1 VKLIDY
7 DLWHVI
13 SIGDFQPTKTI
24 FEKQDNY
31 FEVVLDKNNIAKM
44 IIYKALPRI
53 EYERIFFCQTAN
65 DMWKSLLNFHQ
76 EKCQAKENFVYKIV
90 ENESI
95 VDKYLVKMST
105 SATSSNFVCE
115 GNNGENPMSYNKSKQ
130 EECIK
135 SAIEKEHNYDDYYS
149 SESEDEEYAKVVK
162 EFKKIIKKQLKAQDK
177 RKTTQRRK
185 SSDEDETM
193 KHKCFV
199 AQAPNEVCLGVDL
212 EPDEW
217 IKDSGCSRH
226 MTGNRKLFS
235 TYKAY
240 NGGNVV
246 FGSDRR
252 GNIIGK
258 GTISQDSLTIENVEH
273 VDNLT
278 YNLLSIGQ
286 ICDNKC
292 RVTFTDKDSEI
303 IKDKKV
309 IGRGIRKGGIYVM
322 KLGDKPEDRI
332 CLATI
337 DENSTLWHTR
347 LGHANMQQI
356 QSLASKE
363 LVRNFPSLRYDQN
376 FCDACKIGKQAHAS
390 HKAKNMLSTTRCL
403 ELLHMDLFGPSAV
416 RSYGGNR
423 YTFFTTYTHHYYY
436 TTSHNF
442 TTPISQHYYFF
453 TTSIHNY

>member
-1 VKLIDY
+1 MEMKKYLEGKIVFKPPFLVNENFLTWKNQFESYVKSIDY

-13 SIGDFQPTKTI
+13 SIGDIKSINTI
-24 FEKQDNY
+24 FEKH
-31 FEVVLDKNNIAKM
+31 NNLAKF
-44 IIYKALPRI
+44 IIYKAIPNV

-65 DMWKSLLNFHQ
+65 DMWKSLSKYHQ
-76 EKCQAKENFVYKIV
+76 EECQAKEKLANKLVAK
-90 ENESI
+90 ESI
-95 VDKYLVKMST
+95 VDKYLVDVST
-105 SATSSNFVCE
+105 SATSSNVLYE
-115 GNNGENPMSYNKSKQ
+115 GNDAENNMSHDKNEQ
-130 EECIK
+130 EDYVEMPTK
-135 SAIEKEHNYDDYYS
+135 NELSDDDDDNYS
-149 SESEDEEYAKVVK
+149 SESEDEEFAKVVK
-162 EFKKIIKKQLKAQDK
+162 EFKNIIKKRLKAQDK
-177 RKTTQRRK
+177 RKTTRRRTF
-185 SSDEDETM
+185 SDEDETM

-199 AQAPNEVCLGVDL
+199 AHAPNEICLGVYL

-252 GNIIGK
+252 GKIIGK

-292 RVTFTDKDSEI
+292 RVTFTEKDSEI

-322 KLGDKPEDRI
+322 KLGDKPEDKI

-337 DENSTLWHTR
+337 DENSTLWHRR

-363 LVRNFPSLRYDQN
+363 LVRNLPSLRFDQH
-376 FCDACKIGKQAHAS
+376 FCDACKIGK
-390 HKAKNMLSTTRCL
+390 
-403 ELLHMDLFGPSAV
+403 
-416 RSYGGNR
+416 
-423 YTFFTTYTHHYYY
+423 
-436 TTSHNF
+436 
-442 TTPISQHYYFF
+442 
-453 TTSIHNY
+453 